1 MLTDLLGG
9 RDRVLPAKL
18 SGDAVEVAIEDV
30 VTKAEDGS
38 ATLDGV
44 DGVGHVGRQHL
55 GEQGL

>member
-9 RDRVLPAKL
+9 RNRVLPAKL

-44 DGVGHVGRQHL
+44 DGVGHVG
-55 GEQGL
+55 